1 MLNSKE
7 SKEVKKNIEGDIAN
21 LEYIKLEQVINI
33 AKSSQKDVSEL
44 LKIARDEHIDGHM
57 RNYFEETVKF
67 DNNTQQMLE
76 NETIQL
82 NVEIKNSSDDIFQVA
97 CMDMSADVDVLDRTL
112 KQYILSD
119 YSNGISLTLCFNV
132 ENVDKFF
139 LNLDKK
145 LVFDGFQKLYNIHES
160 YTNFIGRTTTTIK
173 LSKTDIVLYLEMSYD
188 KCEGMKSAYFEI
200 LKTANDIYKKYLKG
214 IK

>member
-7 SKEVKKNIEGDIAN
+7 SKEVKKNIEGDVAN

-33 AKSSQKDVSEL
+33 AKSNQKDVSVL
-44 LKIARDEHIDGHM
+44 LKLAKDEHIDSQMH
-57 RNYFEETVKF
+57 NYFEETVKF
-67 DNNTQQMLE
+67 DNNTKQMLE
-76 NETIQL
+76 NETVQL
-82 NVEIKNSSDDIFQVA
+82 NIEIKNNSNDIFQVA
-97 CMDMSADVDVLDRTL
+97 CMDMSADVDVLDWTL
-112 KQYILSD
+112 KHYILGG
-119 YSNGISLTLCFNV
+119 YSNGISLTFCFNV

-145 LVFDGFQKLYNIHES
+145 MVSDGFQKLYNIHES
-160 YTNFIGRTTTTIK
+160 YVNFIDRTKVILK